1 LNAACFATVITD
13 AFGAALFYALLSREL
28 GPGLRLKRLLR
39 IGIASIGMGLTLL
52 SIRHLN
58 IFIAASI
65 GGAVHLILAWFLPTF
80 STDER
85 SQLLNVVN
93 RIKRRL
99 RPVAI
104 RD

>member
-1 LNAACFATVITD
+1 
-13 AFGAALFYALLSREL
+13 
-28 GPGLRLKRLLR
+28 
-39 IGIASIGMGLTLL
+39 MGLTLL